1 MDISGE
7 KLPIPYEENTPLY
20 DLIEITNL
28 VKQAED
34 ILLGKIGQSETG
46 QSETGQSDK
55 EITVQQWGERY
66 DYGSPEFGLFNPN
79 SFEESI
85 KVYRNI
91 KVNTIS
97 DENGQTYYHFSCESQ
112 NGILSPYLNELT
124 IISFDSFAGSLL
136 NINNIV
142 IPLHEFIN
150 VTRMEEI
157 VPQTDACSNHQLRCE
172 PTIGYGV
179 NCYSV
184 WSNREFALPNT
195 SIPLIMRAIGYFQ
208 VIERDNSKVIDEYC
222 IDTLKVPDSNLSDIC
237 VNSSS
242 KNEGL
247 FTRCWKAIWG

>member
-1 MDISGE
+1 MDISGDQ
-7 KLPIPYEENTPLY
+7 LPIPYEENIPSY
-20 DLIEITNL
+20 DLIEIANL

-34 ILLGKIGQSETG
+34 ILLGKTG
-46 QSETGQSDK
+46 QSETGQGDK

-66 DYGSPEFGLFNPN
+66 DYSLFNPN

-97 DENGQTYYHFSCESQ
+97 DENGQNYYHFSCESQ

-124 IISFDSFAGSLL
+124 IISFDSFAGTLL

-142 IPLHEFIN
+142 IPLYEFIN
-150 VTRMEEI
+150 VSRMEEI
-157 VPQTDACSNHQLRCE
+157 VPQTDACSNQQLRRE
-172 PTIGYGV
+172 PALGYGV

-184 WSNREFALPNT
+184 WSNREIALPNT

-222 IDTLKVPDSNLSDIC
+222 IDTLKVSDSDSSDSNSTNIC

-242 KNEGL
+242 KNKGL